1 MNGFSTE
8 ASILTCSSG
17 RDKICMVWNLETRE
31 SKRTVPIYEVK
42 LIFFFILL
50 RSFIVCSHGFSSFHR
65 QWSVV
70 CVLVSTD
77 GLLLSCLLKW
87 GTSPLS
93 SADVWSILAERGS
106 CCLVT

>member
-1 MNGFSTE
+1 
-8 ASILTCSSG
+8 
-17 RDKICMVWNLETRE
+17 MVWNLETRE

-42 LIFFFILL
+42 LIFFIPL

-77 GLLLSCLLKW
+77 RLLLSCLLKW